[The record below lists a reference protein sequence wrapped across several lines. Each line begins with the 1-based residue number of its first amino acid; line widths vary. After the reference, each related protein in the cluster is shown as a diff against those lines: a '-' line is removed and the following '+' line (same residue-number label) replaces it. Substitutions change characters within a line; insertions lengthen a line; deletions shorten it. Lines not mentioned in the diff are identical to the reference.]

1 MKVHKEIRS
10 FILGCLFRATSQG
23 RRNEFQS
30 GGAKTLENITT
41 MVGRKEKFLNSRC
54 SVMTSS
60 NDYLML
66 KKRK

>member
-30 GGAKTLENITT
+30 GGAMEPWKISPPWLA
-41 MVGRKEKFLNSRC
+41 EKKIF
-54 SVMTSS
+54 
-60 NDYLML
+60 
-66 KKRK
+66 